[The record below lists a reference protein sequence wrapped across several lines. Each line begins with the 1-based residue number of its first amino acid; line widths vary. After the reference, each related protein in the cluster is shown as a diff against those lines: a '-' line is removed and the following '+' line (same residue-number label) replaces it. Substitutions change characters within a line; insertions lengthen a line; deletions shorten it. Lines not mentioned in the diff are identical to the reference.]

1 MLVLLYILLWI
12 PWVQTQIGHFFA
24 RTMSNLWDTT
34 VRIDRVEITP
44 LSNFKFHNFF
54 IQDHQ
59 QDTLIFAEY
68 AEAENYNV
76 FSLFKKKIDI
86 GKVIVK
92 DAVFKVQRQPN
103 AAFFNIHFLIAFFEG
118 NHDGGPRPKKFEFH
132 MGGAD
137 LVRARIHLS
146 DAAIGTT
153 AIITCDTAY
162 VHSHG
167 EMGVDMIGKKVWA
180 DKAHL
185 AGTKIDVHV
194 YDALPLASEHPDTL
208 DLIPVDSTIPYW
220 DVGCEKLLVND
231 VSFSL
236 RNDRNGIDSS
246 RFLDFNNLNFTNINL
261 DVDTFRLQ
269 KEVFTGKV
277 RQLHGID
284 HGGFELKSMQ
294 GDALISPKQI
304 AVSNFLL
311 ETNNSTLGHA
321 LKLEYSRYRDFYDFS
336 NKVKIWATL
345 DSTTVVT
352 FRDIAAFGPAIKQNI
367 FIRSNL
373 DRPIAIQGKFKGK
386 VNNFRAR
393 DVDIRISKHSH
404 LAGNLS
410 MNDISYPDAA
420 FMDLNLKEVATNN
433 QDLKAMLPFL
443 KLPPNLS
450 TLGQMRFKGSYT
462 GFFQD
467 FVAYG
472 QLDTKLGRIRSDLQL
487 NIRKGKKAAA
497 YNGGL
502 IFNNFDIGSYLNQE
516 DFGRITIN
524 SKVSGVGLT
533 IETLNAKLENAKID
547 SFDYKGYQYKDIL
560 IDGMFHQKQFDGD
573 IVSRDSNMAVFVR
586 GIVDLNESI
595 PRVNI
600 RGTVDN
606 INFERVNISKDD
618 IALHLDTFD
627 INARGSNLDNFT
639 GDLSVRG
646 IRARRETISS
656 TINSIIVKANN
667 IPDSLAADTRVFNLR
682 SDVMDVSIWGKY
694 DVVNL
699 VRSLENFFKI
709 NHPNLFKELQYNQN
723 FANSEP
729 VSIADVALQAGI
741 VSLDTI
747 PHQEFDIRLDLKDS
761 KNLTQLLDKQF
772 KSLKDIELTGHYYG
786 MDGYLELEGKI
797 GTLEIGD
804 IGFSDIKLSGN
815 AEGPEF
821 VVNSVVKALNIQ
833 GNPFIPG
840 IELALDAIGDS
851 VLFVAKAD
859 AVGEFAS
866 KLDIKGKLE
875 INEKL
880 VVLRLDTSSLN
891 ILDQSW
897 VINDDNYVKVGDK
910 VLDISNVNMYS
921 GNKKIELKSIN
932 DNLGAE
938 VKVENMDLGWL
949 YSLMKPIPKV
959 EIDGRFSGIASI
971 QNVFNQKTIFA
982 DFGIDTLIINRDF
995 WGANSRFL
1003 VRADSIKSTFRG
1015 LFTHSSDFVDSLYV
1029 GANFTPTIA
1038 TNDTYLQNLLD
1049 VDITVEGAKASILE
1063 YFLKEQISAT
1073 EGFADAQARIFGKIE
1088 GKKTKLN
1095 IEGDGSVRKV
1105 RTTVNFLQTTYVL
1118 SQGNVKIDN
1127 SGFHVDPPLVL
1138 TNGKEY
1144 FSGGVPVVEA
1154 SKPLDTAYIGG
1165 RLVHENLKNFG
1176 LDITAVMKNNLA
1188 MNTTIDDNSTFY
1200 GTVYATGT
1208 ASFSGPFEKLKLKVD
1223 ATTEPNTT
1231 FNLPVG
1237 GPLEVSE
1244 TNYISFVD
1252 KTQTIDS
1259 STIKS
1264 VKDQVLAGL
1273 DIQIIAHIK
1282 PSAVARLIID
1292 EKAGDIIEGSGKSD
1306 LRINYSPTGELQMF
1320 GDFEITEGNYL
1331 FTYKNLINKPFKVIP
1346 GGTISWGENDGDPY
1360 RAQLDIQ
1367 AAYQKGLGVSNL
1379 VSSYTLGN
1387 PELSS
1392 LANQP
1397 CNVDLLMLLRGEL
1410 FQPDINFDIKIS
1422 DVPARLQNPVNL
1434 ALRTIKADKNELN
1447 RQVFGVIAL
1456 QQFLPLE
1463 NNVDLGN
1470 SVLNTGISTVSEL
1483 VSQQLTLYIN
1493 DLLEGVIKDVGFI
1506 SSLEFDFNF
1515 NVRDSDNQT
1524 INSRTS
1530 NVRVGSD
1537 VKFLND
1543 KLTVYAGA
1551 NMDIASEN
1559 QTLSTDEQG
1568 NNYIGG
1574 DFRVEYAITN
1584 DGQLKIKAYNRTES
1598 TILGRSVR
1606 TGIGFSYKKEFNSL
1620 KDLME
1625 ESKKNRVQRW
1635 ERNITELS
1643 KKIDA
1648 IDLQTKAVNV
1658 GSVQL
1663 KKYTKTLEQL
1673 TRKRSNFQKKLKLH
1687 KKREDN

>member
-1 MLVLLYILLWI
+1 LVFLLVLLYILLWV

-24 RTMSNLWDTT
+24 KTMSKLWDTT
-34 VRIDRVEITP
+34 VRIERVEITP

-54 IQDHQ
+54 IQDHA
-59 QDTLIFAEY
+59 QDTLIFARY

-86 GKVIVK
+86 GRVIVK
-92 DAVFKVQRQPN
+92 DAVFKVQRQPKEK
-103 AAFFNIHFLIAFFEG
+103 FFNIHFLIAFFEG
-118 NHDGGPRPKKFEFH
+118 KNDGSPRPKKFELQ

-162 VHSHG
+162 VHPHNLR
-167 EMGVDMIGKKVWA
+167 GVDMIGKKVWA
-180 DKAHL
+180 DKTHL
-185 AGTKIDVHV
+185 IGSHIDVHM
-194 YDALPLASEHPDTL
+194 YDALPLANEHPDSL

-220 DVGCEKLLVND
+220 DVGSEKLLVNEL
-231 VSFSL
+231 SLSL
-236 RNDRNGIDSS
+236 RNDRNELDSS
-246 RFLDFNNLNFTNINL
+246 RWLDFNNLKFSKINL
-261 DVDTFRLQ
+261 DVDSFRLQ
-269 KEVFTGKV
+269 KEVFTGQV
-277 RQLHGID
+277 RQLQGID
-284 HGGFELKSMQ
+284 HGGFELKSMR
-294 GDALISPKQI
+294 GDALISPQKV
-304 AVSNFLL
+304 AVSNLRL
-311 ETNNSTLGHA
+311 ETNSSQLGRA
-321 LKLEYSRYRDFYDFS
+321 ITLEYSRYRDFFDFS
-336 NKVKIWATL
+336 NKVKIMATF
-345 DSTTVVT
+345 DSLSVVT
-352 FRDIAAFGPAIKQNI
+352 FRDIAAFGPAIRQNI

-373 DRPIAIQGKFKGK
+373 DRPIYLQGRFKGK

-393 DVDIRISKHSH
+393 DVDIRLGPDTHI
-404 LAGNLS
+404 AGNLS
-410 MNDISYPDAA
+410 MNDISFPDAA
-420 FMDLNLKEVATNN
+420 FMDLNLKEAATNYK
-433 QDLKAMLPFL
+433 DLKSILPFV
-443 KLPPNLS
+443 KFPPNIS
-450 TLGQMRFKGSYT
+450 TLGQLRFKGSYT

-472 QLDTKLGRIRSDLQL
+472 QLDTKLGQIRSDLQL
-487 NIRKGKKAAA
+487 NIRKGKAAAA
-497 YNGGL
+497 YKGGL
-502 IFNNFDIGSYLNQE
+502 VFKNFDVGTYLNQK
-516 DFGRITIN
+516 DVGRLTIKSN
-524 SKVSGVGLT
+524 VKGLGLT

-560 IDGMFHQKQFDGD
+560 IDGMFRKKQFDGD
-573 IVSRDSNMAVFVR
+573 IVSRDSNMAVLLR
-586 GIVDLNESI
+586 GIVDFNESI

-606 INFERVNISKDD
+606 INFEQLNISKDD

-627 INARGSNLDNFT
+627 INAKGSNLDNFT

-646 IRARRETISS
+646 IQVRRETIASS
-656 TINSIIVKANN
+656 LNSVVIKANN
-667 IPDSLAADTRVFNLR
+667 IYDSLAADTRVFNLR
-682 SDVMDVSIWGKY
+682 SDIMDVSIWGKY

-709 NHPNLFKELQYNQN
+709 NHPNLFKELQYNQ
-723 FANSEP
+723 ALATLQP
-729 VSIADVALQAGI
+729 ISIADLALNAGV

-747 PHQEFDIRLDLKDS
+747 PHQEFDIRIDLKDS
-761 KNLTQLLDKQF
+761 KNLTQLLDKKF
-772 KSLKDIELTGHYYG
+772 RSLKDIELTGHYFG

-797 GTLEIGD
+797 GALEIGD
-804 IGFSDIKLSGN
+804 IGFNNIVLNGN

-821 VVNSVVKALNIQ
+821 VVNTVVKALNIK
-833 GNPFIPG
+833 GKPFIPG
-840 IELALDAIGDS
+840 IEVSLDAIGDS
-851 VLFVAKAD
+851 VLFIAKAD

-866 KLDIKGKLE
+866 KLDISGKLE
-875 INEKL
+875 INENL

-910 VLDISNVNMYS
+910 VLDISNVLMYS
-921 GNKKIELKSIN
+921 GDKKIELKSIN
-932 DNLGAE
+932 NNLGAE
-938 VKVENMDLGWL
+938 VKVDNMDLGWL

-959 EIDGRFSGIASI
+959 AIDGRFSGLASI
-971 QNVFNQKTIFA
+971 QNVFNQQAVAA
-982 DFGIDTLIINRDF
+982 DFLIDTLLINRDF
-995 WGANSRFL
+995 WGANSRFQ
-1003 VRADSIKSTFRG
+1003 VQADSIKSTFRG
-1015 LFTHSSDFVDSLYV
+1015 VFTHSSDFVDTLYV
-1029 GANFTPTIA
+1029 RANFTPTIA
-1038 TNDTYLQNLLD
+1038 TQENYLQNLLD
-1049 VDITVEGAKASILE
+1049 LNITVEGAKASILE
-1063 YFLKEQISAT
+1063 YFLKEQISST
-1073 EGFADAQARIFGKIE
+1073 EGFADAKARIFGKIQ
-1088 GKKTKLN
+1088 GKKTQLN
-1095 IEGDGSVRKV
+1095 IEGDGLVSDV

-1118 SQGNVKIDN
+1118 SNGNVKIDN
-1127 SGFHVDPPLVL
+1127 NGFHVDPPLVL
-1138 TNGKEY
+1138 RNGKEY
-1144 FSGGVPVVEA
+1144 FGGGVPVVEA
-1154 SKPLDTAYIGG
+1154 SRPLDTAYIGG
-1165 RLVHENLKNFG
+1165 RLVHDHLKNFG

-1188 MNTTIDDNSTFY
+1188 MNTTIEDNSTFF

-1231 FNLPVG
+1231 FNLPLG
-1237 GPLEVSE
+1237 GPLEVAE

-1252 KTQTIDS
+1252 KTLTIDS

-1273 DIQIIAHIK
+1273 DIEIIAHIQ

-1292 EKAGDIIEGSGKSD
+1292 EQAGDIIEGSGKSD

-1346 GGTISWGENDGDPY
+1346 GGTITWGENDGDPY
-1360 RAQLDIQ
+1360 RAQLDMQ
-1367 AAYQKGLGVSNL
+1367 AAYQKGLGVGNL
-1379 VSSYTLGN
+1379 ISGTTAGN
-1387 PELSS
+1387 PELTS

-1397 CNVDLLMLLRGEL
+1397 CNVDLLMSLRGEL
-1410 FQPDINFDIKIS
+1410 FEPDINFDIKIS
-1422 DVPARLQNPVNL
+1422 DVPARLQNMVNV
-1434 ALRTIKADKNELN
+1434 ALRAIKADKNELN

-1493 DLLEGVIKDVGFI
+1493 DLIEGVIKDVGFI

-1530 NVRVGSD
+1530 NVRLGSD

-1559 QTLSTDEQG
+1559 QTLQTDEQG

-1574 DFRVEYAITN
+1574 DFRVEYALTN
-1584 DGQLKIKAYNRTES
+1584 NGQLKIKAYNRTES

-1620 KDLME
+1620 KDLVD
-1625 ESKKNRVQRW
+1625 ESKENQLRRW
-1635 ERNITELS
+1635 ERVIFKMT
-1643 KKIDA
+1643 
-1648 IDLQTKAVNV
+1648 
-1658 GSVQL
+1658 
-1663 KKYTKTLEQL
+1663 
-1673 TRKRSNFQKKLKLH
+1673 QKNRLCSSTA
-1687 KKREDN
+1687 